1 MDAACDLCRRA
12 LCAEP
17 SEQPGA
23 EPKLDPVA
31 HLAACPSCRAFSEA
45 LGSGLGDLRSMAGLS
60 PAGSPL
66 GRAMAAAAQP
76 RRAPR
81 WPFALAASAAVA
93 AAAWL
98 AVVRP
103 LPQSTLQEASDKAAT
118 YQAAGPAAMP
128 AAKEA
133 ARQVPGADRGSR
145 AKRVLSYERR
155 SVAAITHRDA
165 TAGGAAKKEVA
176 VAGAVEPTRPR
187 AVSLRSFGAEARPTA
202 AADALGGMPAPLA
215 AVAGPAPAAPLAFR
229 RNVAADMAVAAKP
242 VTLTLAEMPAP
253 ELAARLAKALDR
265 PLRVDPALAEVRL
278 GLRCVDRPASEVL
291 QAVAAATEA
300 RWAPATDALLLT
312 QAVDVE
318 EAAAAS
324 GPVALKAEASAA
336 GGRMGGAVQEM
347 RAQEG
352 FAAPTGMAGGMGG
365 GAVADGVPAFG
376 RAGNAGAAK
385 PDQSL
390 AAKMHVS
397 RPEPPRNA
405 VTVRWPHG
413 RTAAR
418 ARRSMAPA
426 LPPNWVVTT
435 EADAQTGKQPAG
447 R

>member
-17 SEQPGA
+17 SEPPGA
-23 EPKLDPVA
+23 EPRLDPVA
-31 HLAACPSCRAFSEA
+31 HLAACPSCRAFGEA
-45 LGSGLGDLRSMAGLS
+45 MGSGLGDLRSMAGMA

-66 GRAMAAAAQP
+66 GRAMAVAAQP

-103 LPQSTLQEASDKAAT
+103 LPQSTLQEAADKAAT
-118 YQAAGPAAMP
+118 SQAAGPAAMP

-133 ARQVPGADRGSR
+133 ARQLPGTDRGSR
-145 AKRVLSYERR
+145 ARRGLRYERR
-155 SVAAITHRDA
+155 SAAPTTRRDA
-165 TAGGAAKKEVA
+165 AAGGAAERQAV
-176 VAGAVEPTRPR
+176 VAGAVEPARPR
-187 AVSLRSFGAEARPTA
+187 SVSLRAFGAEARPV
-202 AADALGGMPAPLA
+202 AADAVAGMPAPQA
-215 AVAGPAPAAPLAFR
+215 AVAGPAAAPALAES
-229 RNVAADMAVAAKP
+229 RNVDAYKAVSAAP

-253 ELAARLAKALDR
+253 ELAARLAKALER

-278 GLRCVDRPASEVL
+278 ALRCVERPASEVL

-300 RWAPATDALLLT
+300 RWTPATDALLLT
-312 QAVDVE
+312 QAVEAE
-318 EAAAAS
+318 EAAAAP
-324 GPVALKAEASAA
+324 GPVALKTEASAV
-336 GGRMGGAVQEM
+336 GGRMGGAVREM

-352 FAAPTGMAGGMGG
+352 SAAPTGMAGGLGG
-365 GAVADGVPAFG
+365 GAAADGVPAFG
-376 RAGNAGAAK
+376 RGGSAGFAK
-385 PDQSL
+385 QDRAL
-390 AAKMHVS
+390 AAKMQAS

-413 RTAAR
+413 LAAAR
-418 ARRSMAPA
+418 ARRGTAPA

-435 EADAQTGKQPAG
+435 EAGAQAGKPPAG